1 MVYMNADAHSRE
13 CCAIWFLENYILQLV
28 TAYSRFVNL
37 GKFSYL
43 SLHND
48 AVYFAAM
55 GGYKTTSN
63 FNGRI
68 WMSKR
73 FVWNR

>member
-1 MVYMNADAHSRE
+1 MHIPGNAVQYG
-13 CCAIWFLENYILQLV
+13 FLENYILQLV

-48 AVYFAAM
+48 AVHFAAM
-55 GGYKTTSN
+55 GGYKTTRN

-68 WMSKR
+68 WNEQKYLFGTGEAMY
-73 FVWNR
+73 